1 MRSRYIEKRVAALET
16 RASGLP
22 LEQIET
28 LALDILT
35 DSELGILEEYL
46 GLYHAGFDLD
56 EIQRMMSHDVYN
68 EALSNMEMID
78 IEYGRLLAGRNYN
91 HIPSLRQSL
100 SEEATAYIE

>member
-1 MRSRYIEKRVAALET
+1 MRAIEKRVAALET
-16 RASGLP
+16 RNFMP
-22 LEQIET
+22 LEHLET

-68 EALSNMEMID
+68 EALSIMEMID

-91 HIPSLRQSL
+91 HIPILRQSP
-100 SEEATAYIE
+100 SVEEKPDIE

>member
-22 LEQIET
+22 LEQLEM
-28 LALDILT
+28 LSLDVLT

-56 EIQRMMSHDVYN
+56 EIQRMMSPDVYD
-68 EALSNMEMID
+68 EALSILEMID

-91 HIPSLRQSL
+91 YIPILRQSP
-100 SEEATAYIE
+100 SVEEKPDIE